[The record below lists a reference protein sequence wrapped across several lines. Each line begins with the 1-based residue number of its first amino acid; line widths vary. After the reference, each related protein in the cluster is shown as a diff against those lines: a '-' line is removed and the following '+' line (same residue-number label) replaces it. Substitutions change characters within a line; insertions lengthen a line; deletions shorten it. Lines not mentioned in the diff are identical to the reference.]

1 MIRQRFIDDITNF
14 IFIRDE
20 LSPADAIFI
29 PGNWSVEL
37 PEKAAEFYHEGLA
50 PLIVPSGKYSIKLGY
65 FPGPRIKGD
74 IYPPP
79 YTTEAAFFKQVMVQN
94 AVPEHCICPEERA
107 TYTYQNAL
115 YTKELLQSIGKTVNS
130 AIIVCRYPHARRC
143 LEAYQL
149 VFPKVRLM
157 VYGVESVGLP
167 RPGDWYTNEEDLKH
181 VMGELKKC
189 GGQLM
194 GNMLDAFKE
203 LGIIQNL
210 DTQLT

>member
-1 MIRQRFIDDITNF
+1 MIKRRFIDDITDF

-37 PEKAAEFYHEGLA
+37 PEMAAELYHQGLA
-50 PLIVPSGKYSIKLGY
+50 RFIVPSGKHSIKLGY

-74 IYPPP
+74 VYPPP
-79 YTTEAAFFKQVMVQN
+79 YTTEAAFFKTIMVQN
-94 AVPEHCICPEERA
+94 GVPADCIFPEERA
-107 TYTYQNAL
+107 TYTFQNAQ
-115 YTKELLQSIGKTVNS
+115 YTRELLESMEKTVKS

-149 VFPKVRLM
+149 VFPQVDFM

-167 RPGDWYTNEEDLKH
+167 RPADWYTNEKDLKH
-181 VMGELKKC
+181 VMDELKKC
-189 GGQLM
+189 GGQLV
-194 GNMLDAFKE
+194 GHMLDTLRT
-203 LGIIQNL
+203 LGIIQEH
-210 DTQLT
+210 DA